1 MSHSPGAPLPTSDL
15 RDQLQA
21 TLTGSYTIERELGGG
36 GMARVFVAEETVLG
50 RKVVIKVL
58 PQRPTI
64 LFSAGDFVGVGASRR
79 DPGLSR
85 RTISDF

>member
-1 MSHSPGAPLPTSDL
+1 
-15 RDQLQA
+15 
-21 TLTGSYTIERELGGG
+21 
-36 GMARVFVAEETVLG
+36 MARVFVAEETVLG